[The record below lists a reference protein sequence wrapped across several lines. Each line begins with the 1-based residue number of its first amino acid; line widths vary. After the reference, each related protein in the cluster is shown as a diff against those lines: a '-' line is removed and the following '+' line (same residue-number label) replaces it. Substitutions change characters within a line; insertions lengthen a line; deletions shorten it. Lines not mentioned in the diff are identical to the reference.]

1 MSTRIVVDPITR
13 IEGHLRIEAEVKDGK
28 IVDAWSA
35 GTMVRGI
42 EIILKGRDPRDAW
55 AFTER
60 VCGVCT
66 TVHALASV
74 RSVEDALGIAVPPN
88 AELIRNLMFC
98 AQYMQDHVVH
108 FYHLHALDWVDVVSA
123 LKADPAEASR
133 IAQSISNWPKS
144 SVGYF
149 KDLQKRLSSFV
160 ESGQLGIFA
169 NAYWGHPAY
178 KLPPAVNLIGVA
190 HYLEALEW
198 QKEMVKVHTIFGGK
212 NPHPNYL
219 VGGVPCSLNIDE
231 ANAINA
237 DRLAHVGRLFEEGQ
251 RFIEQVYIPDLLAIA
266 PFYLDWTEIGGG
278 VKNYLAYGDLPTN
291 GFADIAHFKFPRG
304 AVLDRD
310 LTQVH
315 AVDPHDPD
323 GVREHIDHSWY
334 SYQGGE
340 SQGLHPWDGETK
352 FNYTGPKPPYEN
364 LNVDGKY
371 SWLKTPRW
379 KGHAMEVGPLARL
392 LVGFASGNAEIK
404 EAVLQTLGALKAPA
418 TVLFSTL
425 GRTAARGIETKLVA
439 RWAQEFYGQLLAN
452 IRNGDSRT
460 FNKDKW
466 ERNTWPATA
475 RGVGASEAPRGAL
488 AHWIVIKDQKIENYQ
503 LVVPSTWNAS
513 PRDGK
518 GQRSPYEASLIGTPV
533 ADVKQPLEILRT
545 VHSFDPCIACAV
557 HLYDDRGQPLQQVS
571 TAPVG
576 YRPSSDDQPS
586 AGGAACPSLDRLG
599 TLSLSNGQDASS
611 ALRSTRSTAADLV
624 GATA

>member
-13 IEGHLRIEAEVKDGK
+13 IEGHLRIEAEVKDGL
-28 IVDAWSA
+28 ISDAWSA

-123 LKADPAEASR
+123 LKADPAETSR
-133 IAQSISNWPKS
+133 IAQSISHWPKS
-144 SVGYF
+144 SPEYF
-149 KDLQKRLSSFV
+149 HDLQKRLTKFV
-160 ESGQLGIFA
+160 EGGQLGIFA

-178 KLPPAVNLIGVA
+178 KLPPEVNLIGVA

-219 VGGVPCSLNIDE
+219 VGGVPCALNINE

-237 DRLAHVGRLFEEGQ
+237 ERLAYVGRLFEEGA
-251 RFIEQVYIPDLLAIA
+251 RFVEQVYLPDLLAVA
-266 PFYLDWTEIGGG
+266 PYYLDWTGIGGG
-278 VKNYLAYGDLPTN
+278 VSNYLCYGDLPTN
-291 GFADIAHFKFPRG
+291 GFADVARFKFPRG

-310 LTQVH
+310 LSKVH
-315 AVDPHDPD
+315 PVDPREPE
-323 GVREHIDHSWY
+323 GVQESIAHSWY
-334 SYQGGE
+334 SYRGGDDKA
-340 SQGLHPWDGETK
+340 LHPWDGETK
-352 FNYTGPKPPYEN
+352 FNFTGPKPPYDN

-379 KGHAMEVGPLARL
+379 KGHAMEVGPLARM
-392 LVGFASGNAEIK
+392 LVGYAAGQQEIK
-404 EAVLQTLGALKAPA
+404 EAVTETLAALKAPA

-425 GRTAARGIETKLVA
+425 GRTAARGIETRLIA
-439 RWAQEFYGQLLAN
+439 RWAMEFYGQLLAN

-460 FNKDKW
+460 FTKEKW
-466 ERNTWPATA
+466 EPSTWPAEA
-475 RGVGASEAPRGAL
+475 RGVGPSEAPRGAL
-488 AHWIVIKDQKIENYQ
+488 AHWIVIKDKKIENYQ

-513 PRDGK
+513 PRDAK

-533 ADVKQPLEILRT
+533 HDPTKPLEILRT
-545 VHSFDPCIACAV
+545 VHSFDPCLACAV
-557 HLYDDRGQPLQQVS
+557 HLYDDQGGKVGEAS
-571 TAPVG
+571 TSPAV
-576 YRPSSDDQPS
+576 
-586 AGGAACPSLDRLG
+586 
-599 TLSLSNGQDASS
+599 
-611 ALRSTRSTAADLV
+611 
-624 GATA
+624 